1 LNPLSIHVTFTAIV
15 PGAYPGKA
23 KTCKKSHLAISSP
36 DEFLVITPSAF
47 AVAVNKQDQQNV
59 YLFAFTRS
67 DDVDDL
73 ALRVDKENVFW
84 LEVGV

>member
-1 LNPLSIHVTFTAIV
+1 MVKQANLAYRRLYRQVTF
-15 PGAYPGKA
+15 GY
-23 KTCKKSHLAISSP
+23 ISSP